1 MKSKDNINEDK
12 KDKKSRV
19 TIKSSA
25 SGFIVKK
32 INKILLKIF
41 LILFL
46 SASLFFG
53 GRAGIKKLNEIKTEK
68 SHALIFRELERCAEL
83 VTAKTKY
90 TDIIS
95 IKKTRI
101 AGLAKSFSIIKY
113 TGTLRA
119 GIRDMRDA
127 KISVEKGGKKASV
140 LLPPMEILSNDISSI
155 EVFDESKSIFVEISL
170 KEIMEE
176 IRFNQENASAQII
189 ETGFMEESKKQAVRI
204 LETVLY
210 AAGFSEVQ
218 VM

>member
-12 KDKKSRV
+12 TDKKSRV

-25 SGFIVKK
+25 SAFIVKK

-204 LETVLY
+204 LETVLH

>member
-12 KDKKSRV
+12 TDKKSRV

-25 SGFIVKK
+25 SAFIVKK

-119 GIRDMRDA
+119 GIRDMMDA

-204 LETVLY
+204 LETVLH